1 MSICVNNLTYQLP
14 NQDTLFSNINFSI
27 GDGQKYAIIGNNG
40 TGKSTLLNVIAG
52 NLRQSEGKI
61 QCGDTFLVPQHFGQ
75 FDGMTVA
82 ECLHIAE
89 KYHALQRIL
98 SGDASESNFEILK
111 DDWTL
116 EERIA
121 SAFQK
126 WKISHISVETKMS
139 DLSGGE
145 KTKVFLSGIDIHT
158 PSVVLMDEPTNH
170 LDKESRDNLYRFISE
185 AKFTCLVVSHDRT
198 LLNQFDSLLHMSRQG
213 MRYYPMKYDEFRQIY
228 ERECE
233 SVARDIVAK
242 QHDLSKAKRMVRETV
257 ERQQKH
263 SSRGSKLS
271 DSKGLPRIAKG
282 NLKNNS
288 ENTMAKLKKAQ
299 NDKLQTINRELDE
312 LRCIVP
318 DESQIKIDFSSPN
331 LHTGKILIELKAV
344 NFNYPACK
352 FLWQENL
359 TLTIL
364 SGDRIR
370 ITGKNG
376 QGKTTLLRLI
386 TGEINPTL
394 GVVSLADNLSYVY
407 HDQEYSLIDSNLSVF
422 EQLASETTTLKDHE
436 LKIRLHRFLFPQQTW
451 DKKCSALSG
460 GEKMRLAIC
469 SLMVREAV
477 PDMIILD
484 EPTNNIDIASM
495 EILAQTLSSY
505 QGTIV
510 VISHDET
517 FIEDIGVT
525 TTFDLNFL

>member
-1 MSICVNNLTYQLP
+1 
-14 NQDTLFSNINFSI
+14 
-27 GDGQKYAIIGNNG
+27 
-40 TGKSTLLNVIAG
+40 
-52 NLRQSEGKI
+52 
-61 QCGDTFLVPQHFGQ
+61 
-75 FDGMTVA
+75 
-82 ECLHIAE
+82 
-89 KYHALQRIL
+89 
-98 SGDASESNFEILK
+98 
-111 DDWTL
+111 
-116 EERIA
+116 
-121 SAFQK
+121 
-126 WKISHISVETKMS
+126 
-139 DLSGGE
+139 
-145 KTKVFLSGIDIHT
+145 
-158 PSVVLMDEPTNH
+158 
-170 LDKESRDNLYRFISE
+170 
-185 AKFTCLVVSHDRT
+185 
-198 LLNQFDSLLHMSRQG
+198 
-213 MRYYPMKYDEFRQIY
+213 
-228 ERECE
+228 
-233 SVARDIVAK
+233 
-242 QHDLSKAKRMVRETV
+242 
-257 ERQQKH
+257 
-263 SSRGSKLS
+263 
-271 DSKGLPRIAKG
+271 
-282 NLKNNS
+282 
-288 ENTMAKLKKAQ
+288 MAKLKKAQ

-407 HDQEYSLIDSNLSVF
+407 LDQEYSLIDSNLSVF